1 MRTPLAISFAAL
13 LAAACATE
21 KSSGPP
27 PVEVKATGVPGE
39 AMATRSETLTVK
51 VVAVDPHK
59 RTITVQ
65 VKDGDVQTLK
75 VGPEVKRL
83 DEIAAGDS
91 IQVQVTEG
99 LLLEYQAAGTEAV
112 QPTVVAAGAVA
123 GSDVPPGAAAVGG
136 VQGTVTIVQIDQ
148 KSRIVTFQ
156 DPDGNRYKVKAGPK
170 IAIEKLKIGDR
181 LLATY
186 VATIAIAVQKP

>member
-1 MRTPLAISFAAL
+1 MRIPLAMSCAAL
-13 LAAACATE
+13 LAVACATE

-39 AMATRSETLTVK
+39 AMATRTETLTVK
-51 VVAVDPHK
+51 VVAVDPYK
-59 RTITVQ
+59 RKLTVEGKNGDIETIA
-65 VKDGDVQTLK
+65 

-99 LLLEYQAAGTEAV
+99 LLLEYQPAGTAGV
-112 QPTVVAAGAVA
+112 APTAVVAAERA
-123 GSDVPPGAAAVGG
+123 GSDVPPGVAALGG
-136 VQGTVTIVQIDQ
+136 LQATVTIVAID
-148 KSRIVTFQ
+148 KGSRVVTFQ
-156 DPDGNRYKVKAGPK
+156 DADGNKYKVKAESK
-170 IAIEKLKIGDR
+170 IPIEKLKIGDR

-186 VATIAIAVQKP
+186 VATVAIGVQKP